1 MKFSSG
7 WPINL
12 SGWLLHVAC
21 VTIGRVV
28 ELLLGWTGGSP
39 LLLRSLCIYT
49 HETALLS
56 TLVREGI
63 FFFFAVNSSLWRDL
77 YLVNRLSMTDCEYS
91 TQTWPLYQPFP
102 PVSAPSIKVLGTA
115 LKRKRKQCE
124 SLCMEGNTENAVL
137 QSRHGYCFWELMAA
151 VSICT
156 PSRQL

>member
-12 SGWLLHVAC
+12 SGWLLHVVC
-21 VTIGRVV
+21 VTTGRVV
-28 ELLLGWTGGSP
+28 EVVLGWTGGSP
-39 LLLRSLCIYT
+39 FLLRRLCT
-49 HETALLS
+49 HGTVLLS
-56 TLVREGI
+56 TLVREDN
-63 FFFFAVNSSLWRDL
+63 FFAVNSSLWRDL

-91 TQTWPLYQPFP
+91 TQMWPLCQPFP
-102 PVSAPSIKVLGTA
+102 PVSAPSIEILGTA

-124 SLCMEGNTENAVL
+124 SMCMEGNTENAVL

-151 VSICT
+151 VIVCT